1 MNPEASTIVNSKQK
15 QNTPKPRLQ
24 NLRACMLS
32 LSLTFFFFLEN
43 QELGCFMCSLKSLM
57 HGLVQLFFIILL
69 APLPGNFL
77 DSLWWCDLL
86 GLVTTYNYRTIVK
99 FKAYAIETWQQ
110 KNQKIQL
117 ISNYQSTSIFFFWVR
132 SIN

>member
-1 MNPEASTIVNSKQK
+1 
-15 QNTPKPRLQ
+15 
-24 NLRACMLS
+24 
-32 LSLTFFFFLEN
+32 
-43 QELGCFMCSLKSLM
+43 M

-117 ISNYQSTSIFFFWVR
+117 ISNYQSTSIFFFFG
-132 SIN
+132 